1 MDELTRKK
9 WDRAAATIDRYGQ
22 GSEKRWAGY
31 KREFFSAMDGRVL
44 FLAVGTGL
52 DIPFFPPGKT
62 ITGIDISP
70 KMLERARGRAEAYD
84 GEIDLR
90 LMDVHEMD
98 FPDRSFDQVFT
109 SCTFC
114 SVPNPVEGLKELRR
128 VLRPGGE
135 LHMFEHTGS
144 RWFPFNLMMHVMTPI
159 SSRFGP
165 EMNRN
170 TVKNVQL
177 AGFRI
182 RRVRNLYLDIVKTIH
197 AERGES
203 GAGR

>member
-1 MDELTRKK
+1 MDELTRNK
-9 WDRAAATIDRYGQ
+9 WDRASATIDRYGK
-22 GSEKRWAGY
+22 GSEKRWAHY
-31 KREFFSAMDGRVL
+31 KREFFSAMQGRIL

-52 DIPFFPPGKT
+52 DIPFFPPGRS

-70 KMLERARGRAEAYD
+70 KMLERAGSRAAAYPGD
-84 GEIDLR
+84 MTLR
-90 LMDVHEMD
+90 VMDVHEMD
-98 FPDRSFDQVFT
+98 FPEGSFDQVFT

-114 SVPNPVEGLKELRR
+114 SVPNPVEGLKALRR

-144 RWFPFNLMMHVMTPI
+144 RWFPFNVMMHVMTPLT
-159 SSRFGP
+159 SKFGP

-182 RRVRNLYLDIVKTIH
+182 RRVRNLYLDVVKTIQ
-197 AERGES
+197 AENP
-203 GAGR
+203 GAAEA